1 MTAEQIETGAAVLTC
16 SEVIKEYREGKQTLR
31 VLDGLNANINAGET
45 VAIVGVSGSGKTTL
59 LNLLGGLDDPSS
71 GAIALCGQDWS
82 SLKPSAR
89 AAWRN
94 AHIGFVYQFHHL
106 LPEFDA
112 LENIA
117 MPLRIAGIKVAEA
130 NQRAAEMLALVGL
143 ESRRNHKPAMLS
155 GGERQ
160 RVAIARALVTSPD
173 CVLMD
178 EPTGNLDPQT
188 ASVVLELLHTLN
200 KTLNIAL
207 VIVTHDH
214 DIARQMSRALELTEG
229 RLQTWEASV

>member
-229 RLQTWEASV
+229 RLQPWEASV